1 MACRAA
7 CTSRERARRKTITD
21 AITEGAARADDAA
34 GEGTFRLHGYFGRLV
49 ARCRDLPPL
58 RVAVVYPVDPPALL
72 GAVDASRAG
81 IVRPLLVGPAR
92 RMAEA
97 AKAAGVDI
105 DGFGV
110 VEAPDEAS
118 AAAAGVEAVRE
129 GRVDLLMKGSLHT
142 STFLHAVVARG
153 SGLRGPRRASHV
165 FVFDV
170 PAYDRPLLVTD
181 AVVNVAPGLAE
192 KADICRNAVDLAHVL
207 GIELP
212 KVAVLSAIE
221 VVDPAIPSTL
231 EAAAVAKMADRGEI
245 EGALVDG
252 PLALD
257 DAISPAAVATK
268 HITSTVGGKAD
279 ILLVPNLEAG
289 NILYKSLTHLAR
301 ADVAGIVLGTRVP
314 LVLTSRADTVQSRV
328 GSAALATIWSARPGA
343 DPSP

>member
-1 MACRAA
+1 MEM
-7 CTSRERARRKTITD
+7 TTTEEPD
-21 AITEGAARADDAA
+21 ATNDRPAEGA
-34 GEGTFRLHGYFGRLV
+34 FRLHGYFGRLL

-72 GAVDASRAG
+72 GALDASRAG
-81 IVRPLLVGPAR
+81 IVRPVLVGPAR
-92 RMAEA
+92 QMAA
-97 AKAAGVDI
+97 AAEAAGVDI
-105 DGFGV
+105 SGFPV

-118 AAAAGVEAVRE
+118 AAAEGVAAVRE
-129 GRVDLLMKGSLHT
+129 EQADLLMKGSLHT
-142 STFLHAVVARG
+142 STFLHAVVERG

-181 AVVNVAPGLAE
+181 AVVNVAPGLSE

-207 GIELP
+207 GIERP

-268 HITSTVGGKAD
+268 HITSAIGGEAD

-301 ADVAGIVLGTRVP
+301 ADVAGIVVGTRVP
-314 LVLTSRADTVQSRV
+314 LVLTSRADTVHSRV

-343 DPSP
+343 DSHP

>member
-1 MACRAA
+1 M
-7 CTSRERARRKTITD
+7 EKTTTEAPDTD
-21 AITEGAARADDAA
+21 DRPDEGA
-34 GEGTFRLHGYFGRLV
+34 FHLHGYFGRLL

-58 RVAVVYPVDPPALL
+58 SVAVVYPVDPPALL
-72 GAVDASRAG
+72 GALDASRAG
-81 IVRPLLVGPAR
+81 IVSPVLVGPAHQ
-92 RMAEA
+92 MAA
-97 AKAAGVDI
+97 AAEAAGVDI
-105 DGFGV
+105 SDFPV

-118 AAAAGVEAVRE
+118 AAAEGVAAVRE
-129 GRVDLLMKGSLHT
+129 GRADLLMKGSLHT
-142 STFLHAVVARG
+142 STFLHAVVERER
-153 SGLRGPRRASHV
+153 GLRGPRRASHV

-170 PAYDRPLLVTD
+170 PTYDRPLLVTD
-181 AVVNVAPGLAE
+181 AVVNVAPGLSE
-192 KADICRNAVDLAHVL
+192 KADICRNAVDLAHEL
-207 GIELP
+207 GIEQP

-268 HITSTVGGKAD
+268 HITSAIGGKAD

-289 NILYKSLTHLAR
+289 NILYKSLTHFAR

-314 LVLTSRADTVQSRV
+314 LVLTSRADTVHSRV

-343 DPSP
+343 GSRP

>member
-1 MACRAA
+1 MTPHAPM
-7 CTSRERARRKTITD
+7 EKTT
-21 AITEGAARADDAA
+21 TEGCDATNDRPA
-34 GEGTFRLHGYFGRLV
+34 EGAFRLHGYFGRLL

-72 GAVDASRAG
+72 GALDASRAG
-81 IVRPLLVGPAR
+81 IVRPVLVGPAR
-92 RMAEA
+92 QMAATAE
-97 AKAAGVDI
+97 AAGVDI
-105 DGFGV
+105 SGFTV

-118 AAAAGVEAVRE
+118 AAAEGVAAVRD
-129 GRVDLLMKGSLHT
+129 GQADLLMKGSLHT
-142 STFLHAVVARG
+142 STFLHAVVERG

-181 AVVNVAPGLAE
+181 AVVNVAPGLSE

-207 GIELP
+207 GIERP

-221 VVDPAIPSTL
+221 VVDPAIPSTS

-257 DAISPAAVATK
+257 DAISPDAVATK
-268 HITSTVGGKAD
+268 HITSAIGGEAD

-314 LVLTSRADTVQSRV
+314 LVLTSRADTVHSRV
-328 GSAALATIWSARPGA
+328 GSAALATLWSARPGA
-343 DPSP
+343 GSRP